1 MAEQRFRVLLVDD
14 EPDFVEALAA
24 RMETRGWVVETA
36 GSGPEA
42 LEKAE
47 NPEFDAILLDL
58 SMPGMDGIETL
69 RRILELDP
77 LHQVIIVT
85 GQATLEKG
93 MEAIQ
98 AGALDVLEKPV
109 PLAVLMDKVQEAAR
123 RKRRMAETRP
133 APTREKAKPK
143 RARAVPVL
151 HRVFP
156 FLAWIKECRGEALRA
171 DLLSGLTVA
180 LVLIPQSMAYAQL
193 AGLPAYYGLYAAFL
207 PPTIAA
213 LFGSSRQLA
222 TGPVAVVSLMTSAA
236 LEPIATAGSKEYVAY
251 AILLALL
258 VGLFQLAL
266 GLLRLGLVVNFLSH
280 PVVNGFT
287 NAAAL
292 IIATSQLASVF
303 GVEVE
308 KGEHQYET
316 VWRVLQEAA
325 RSTHWPTLGMAAL
338 AFAIMIGLK
347 KVNPRIPN
355 VLVAV
360 AVTTLLAWGFH
371 FSKRLEVPLSSL
383 PAGEVQ
389 DRIRAFNEAV
399 SERQE
404 MEGFRTAMN
413 KRLENLFKPGQKVC
427 LGCHEQRSAKRF
439 EEAARGEAGETPPG
453 DVLLL
458 HHRAELVDARIGELK
473 EEEEGL
479 RKELRAF
486 AFEREVPAGET
497 LFLKGHVPPGARGDG
512 GRWKLKVGNKP
523 LDVKAVALSGGGAV
537 VGKIPK
543 GLPKPSVP
551 SFRLSVAL
559 KLLPVAMIISI
570 LGFMEAISIAKAMAS
585 KTHHR
590 LDPNQELVGQG
601 LANTVGSLFQGYAVS
616 GSFSRSAVN
625 FQSGAVTGLS
635 SAFSSVVV
643 VVTLFFFTPLL
654 FYLPQATLAA
664 IIMMAVVGLLNVK
677 GFVHAWKAQWFDGF
691 TAIVTFAVTLYL
703 APELEWGILSGVVLS
718 LGAYLY
724 RTMHPH
730 VAELS
735 LHSDGSLRD
744 AERHALK
751 LCEHIAAIRFDGPLN
766 FASCTYL
773 EDEIL
778 GRVTEMPK
786 LRHVLIVA
794 HGINE
799 LDASGEEMLDKIVHR
814 LRAGGIRVSFSG
826 LKDNVIDV
834 LCRTHLYEKIGEEHM
849 YATQLIAIQQIHE
862 VAHIGSGEKRCP
874 LVQAVAASRA
884 ASSRRRGTGVEESR
898 GT

>member
-1 MAEQRFRVLLVDD
+1 MADPRFRDLLVDD

-24 RMETRGWVVETA
+24 RMETRGWLVEKA
-36 GSGPEA
+36 GSGSEA
-42 LEKAE
+42 LEKASD
-47 NPEFDAILLDL
+47 PEFDAILLDL
-58 SMPGMDGIETL
+58 AMPGMDGIETL
-69 RRILELDP
+69 RRILALDP
-77 LHQVIIVT
+77 LHQVIILT
-85 GQATLEKG
+85 GHATLEKG

-98 AGALDVLEKPV
+98 LGALDVLEKPV
-109 PLAVLMDKVQEAAR
+109 PLAVLMDKVQEAAQ

-133 APTREKAKPK
+133 PPPKAEKKPAG

-156 FLAWIKECRGEALRA
+156 FLTWIKECRGEALRA

-236 LEPIATAGSKEYVAY
+236 LEPLATAGSKEYVTY

-308 KGEHQYET
+308 KGHHHYET
-316 VWRVLQEAA
+316 VYRVAREAA
-325 RSTHWPTLGMAAL
+325 VSTHWPTLGMAAL

-347 KVNPRIPN
+347 KVSPRVPN

-360 AVTTLLAWGFH
+360 ALTTLLAWAFH
-371 FSKRLEVPLSSL
+371 FSRRAEAPLSSL
-383 PAGEVQ
+383 PEGEVR
-389 DRIRAFNEAV
+389 DRILAFNEAV

-404 MEGFRTAMN
+404 MESFRTAMN
-413 KRLENLFKPGQKVC
+413 KRLETLFGPGQKVC
-427 LGCHEQRSAKRF
+427 LSCHEERSAKRF
-439 EEAARGEAGETPPG
+439 DSGDAREAGAPPRE
-453 DVLLL
+453 VLLL
-458 HHRAELVDARIGELK
+458 HHRAALVDARIAELK

-479 RKELRAF
+479 RTALRGLT
-486 AFEREVPAGET
+486 FERDASGLEAFYLQGGVPQGR
-497 LFLKGHVPPGARGDG
+497 RGDG

-523 LDVKAVALSGGGAV
+523 LDETAVPLAGGGAV

-551 SFRLSVAL
+551 SFSLAVAL
-559 KLLPVAMIISI
+559 KVLPVAMIISI
-570 LGFMEAISIAKAMAS
+570 LGFMEAISIAKAMAAKS
-585 KTHHR
+585 HHR

-601 LANTVGSLFQGYAVS
+601 LANAAGSFFQSYAVS

-643 VVTLFFFTPLL
+643 VLTLFFFTPLL
-654 FYLPQATLAA
+654 YHLPQAVLAA

-691 TAIVTFAVTLYL
+691 TAVAAFCATLYF
-703 APELEWGILSGVVLS
+703 APHLEWGILSGVALS

-735 LHSDGSLRD
+735 LHADGSLRD
-744 AERHALK
+744 AERHGLK
-751 LCEHIAAIRFDGPLN
+751 QCGHIAAIRFDGPLN
-766 FASCTYL
+766 FASCSYL
-773 EDEIL
+773 EEEIL
-778 GRVTEMPK
+778 ARVSEMPK

-794 HGINE
+794 HAINE
-799 LDASGEEMLDKIVHR
+799 LDASGEEMLEKIVHR
-814 LRAGGIRVSFSG
+814 LRAGGVRVSFSG
-826 LKDNVIDV
+826 LKDSVIDV
-834 LCRTHLYEKIGEEHM
+834 LRRTRLYDKIGEEHM
-849 YATQLIAIQQIHE
+849 YPTQLIAIQQIYESAHVGSDE
-862 VAHIGSGEKRCP
+862 VRCP
-874 LVQAVAASRA
+874 LLARPAQAKGPIGPAPAPDA
-884 ASSRRRGTGVEESR
+884 PG
-898 GT
+898 